1 VLEYLIKRFGV
12 WGYSSV
18 LGISIACAI
27 NSSNNKNENK
37 TKQN

>member
-18 LGISIACAI
+18 LGISIACA